1 MREQIL
7 ADLNPPQEE
16 AVLHAEGPLLI
27 LAGAGSGKT
36 RVITRRIAH
45 LIAACGVQP
54 WQILA
59 VTFTNKAAGEMR
71 SRVEAMLGAGGL
83 NVWVG
88 TFHSTCL
95 RILRKWAHA
104 LGLRNSFVVYD
115 EDDSLSLI
123 RDCVRELNFTE
134 RSLNPRAAAGRIS
147 RAKNDLLTP
156 GDYSGMAGDFIEEK
170 VSRVY
175 PMYQERLRASHAL
188 DFDDLLLEAVRLLQ
202 TCPEARAY
210 YQDLWRYVLVDE
222 YQDTNRAQYH
232 LVNHLTARHGNLCV
246 VGDDDQSIYKWRGAD
261 LNNILDFER
270 DHAGCAVIRLEQ
282 NYRSTQH
289 ILDAASAVVA
299 RNVGRKG
306 KRLWTENSPGDPL
319 TFYQAADEG
328 DEADFVARTIRD
340 LLLQEGGGLDDFAV
354 FYRTNAQSRV
364 LEDALRRDRTPYVI
378 VGGVRFYERR
388 EIKDILAY
396 LRLLANPDDSVA
408 LKRVINVPARGLGA
422 TTVQRLEGFALAE
435 KISLLEA
442 CRRAAAKRLLPPKQ
456 VAALEGL
463 CDLLD
468 RLRARVEGATVAD
481 LAALVIGETGYA
493 DDLQAQHTLEADSRL
508 ENLRELVTA
517 AKQFHDRSD
526 DRSLAAFLDS
536 VALIADIDQLA
547 EGQGAVT
554 LMTLHSAKG
563 LEFPVV
569 FITGMEEGVFPHA
582 RAFTDAA
589 ELEEERRLCYVG
601 MTRAKERLF
610 LSAAVRRQLYGN
622 GNFNLP
628 SRFLDEIPAELLQ
641 RIEPA
646 LGPLRR
652 QFREWDEEHE
662 AAAPARPGRNG
673 GRAVDTADEPFVDF
687 LAVGARVRHPDWGVG
702 VIRERIGDGEDL
714 KIIVSFAGVGRK
726 KLAAKFAPLQRA

>member
-1 MREQIL
+1 
-7 ADLNPPQEE
+7 
-16 AVLHAEGPLLI
+16 
-27 LAGAGSGKT
+27 
-36 RVITRRIAH
+36 
-45 LIAACGVQP
+45 
-54 WQILA
+54 
-59 VTFTNKAAGEMR
+59 
-71 SRVEAMLGAGGL
+71 
-83 NVWVG
+83 
-88 TFHSTCL
+88 
-95 RILRKWAHA
+95 
-104 LGLRNSFVVYD
+104 
-115 EDDSLSLI
+115 
-123 RDCVRELNFTE
+123 
-134 RSLNPRAAAGRIS
+134 
-147 RAKNDLLTP
+147 
-156 GDYSGMAGDFIEEK
+156 
-170 VSRVY
+170 
-175 PMYQERLRASHAL
+175 
-188 DFDDLLLEAVRLLQ
+188 
-202 TCPEARAY
+202 
-210 YQDLWRYVLVDE
+210 
-222 YQDTNRAQYH
+222 
-232 LVNHLTARHGNLCV
+232 
-246 VGDDDQSIYKWRGAD
+246 
-261 LNNILDFER
+261 
-270 DHAGCAVIRLEQ
+270 VIRLEQ

-319 TFYQAADEG
+319 TFHQAADEG

-340 LLLQEGGGLDDFAV
+340 LILQEGRGLDDFAI
-354 FYRTNAQSRV
+354 FYRINAQSRV

-378 VGGVRFYERR
+378 VGGVRFYERK

-652 QFREWDEEHE
+652 QFREWAEEDE
-662 AAAPARPGRNG
+662 APAPARPGRNG
-673 GRAVDTADEPFVDF
+673 GRAADTADEPFVDF

>member
-7 ADLNPPQEE
+7 AELNPPQEE

-45 LIAACGVQP
+45 LIAGGVQP
-54 WQILA
+54 RQILA
-59 VTFTNKAAGEMR
+59 VTFTNKAADEMR
-71 SRVEAMLGAGGL
+71 SRVEALLGARGL

-104 LGLRNSFVVYD
+104 IGLRHSFVVYD
-115 EDDSLSLI
+115 EEDSLSLI
-123 RDCVRELNFTE
+123 RDCLRELDFSE
-134 RSLNPRAAAGRIS
+134 RSLNPRGAAARIS

-156 GDYSGMAGDFIEEK
+156 GDYTGMAGDFIEEK
-170 VSRVY
+170 VARVY
-175 PMYQERLRASHAL
+175 PLYQERLRASHAL
-188 DFDDLLLEAVRLLQ
+188 DFDDLLLETVNLFRSSPQ
-202 TCPEARAY
+202 TLAY
-210 YQDLWRYVLVDE
+210 YQDLWRSVLVDE

-232 LVNHLTARHGNLCV
+232 LVNLLTARHSNLCV

-270 DHAGCAVIRLEQ
+270 DHPGCAVIRLEQ
-282 NYRSTQH
+282 NYRSTH
-289 ILDAASAVVA
+289 RILDAASAVVA

-306 KRLWTENSPGDPL
+306 KRLWTENGPGEPL

-328 DEADFVARTIRD
+328 DEADFVARTIRE
-340 LLLQEGGGLDDFAV
+340 LMLQEGRGLDDFAV

-378 VGGVRFYERR
+378 VGGVRFYERK

-408 LKRVINVPARGLGA
+408 LKRVINVPPRGLGV
-422 TTVQRLEGFALAE
+422 TTVQRLEGFAMAE

-442 CRRAAAKRLLPPKQ
+442 CRRAAEKRLLPPKQ

-463 CDLLD
+463 CDLLG
-468 RLRARVEGATVAD
+468 RLGARVEGAAVAD
-481 LAALVIGETGYA
+481 LATLVIGETGYA

-517 AKQFHDRSD
+517 AKQFTERSD

-601 MTRAKERLF
+601 MTRAKKRLF

-622 GNFNLP
+622 GNYNLP
-628 SRFLDEIPAELLQ
+628 SRFLDEIPPELVQ

-652 QFREWDEEHE
+652 QFREFSGEDRGGLSD
-662 AAAPARPGRNG
+662 RPERGG
-673 GRAVDTADEPFVDF
+673 GRAAETTDEPFVDF

-702 VIRERIGDGEDL
+702 VIRERIGSGEDL
-714 KIIVSFAGVGRK
+714 KVVVSFAGVGRK
-726 KLAAKFAPLQRA
+726 KLAAKFAPLERA

>member
-16 AVLHAEGPLLI
+16 AVLHTEGPLLI

-59 VTFTNKAAGEMR
+59 VTFTNKAADEMR
-71 SRVEAMLGAGGL
+71 SRVEVMLGARGL

-104 LGLRNSFVVYD
+104 LGLRHAFVVYD

-123 RDCVRELNFTE
+123 RDCLRELNFTE
-134 RSLNPRAAAGRIS
+134 RSLNPRAAASRIS

-188 DFDDLLLEAVRLLQ
+188 DFDDLLLEAVRLFQ
-202 TCPEARAY
+202 TCPEALAY
-210 YQDLWRYVLVDE
+210 YQDMWRYVLVDE

-232 LVNHLTARHGNLCV
+232 LVNLLAARHGNLCV

-306 KRLWTENSPGDPL
+306 KRLWTENAHGEPL
-319 TFYQAADEG
+319 TLFQAADEG
-328 DEADFVARTIRD
+328 DEADFVARTVRD
-340 LLLQEGGGLDDFAV
+340 LMLREGRGLDDFAV

-378 VGGVRFYERR
+378 VGGVRFYERK

-422 TTVQRLEGFALAE
+422 TTVQRLEGFAVAE

-622 GNFNLP
+622 GNYNLP
-628 SRFLDEIPAELLQ
+628 SRFLDEIPPELMH

-652 QFREWDEEHE
+652 QFREWAEEDE
-662 AAAPARPGRNG
+662 APAPARPGRNG
-673 GRAVDTADEPFVDF
+673 GRPAGTADEPFVDF

-714 KIIVSFAGVGRK
+714 KIVVSFAGVGRK

>member
-1 MREQIL
+1 
-7 ADLNPPQEE
+7 
-16 AVLHAEGPLLI
+16 
-27 LAGAGSGKT
+27 
-36 RVITRRIAH
+36 
-45 LIAACGVQP
+45 
-54 WQILA
+54 
-59 VTFTNKAAGEMR
+59 
-71 SRVEAMLGAGGL
+71 
-83 NVWVG
+83 
-88 TFHSTCL
+88 
-95 RILRKWAHA
+95 
-104 LGLRNSFVVYD
+104 
-115 EDDSLSLI
+115 
-123 RDCVRELNFTE
+123 
-134 RSLNPRAAAGRIS
+134 
-147 RAKNDLLTP
+147 
-156 GDYSGMAGDFIEEK
+156 
-170 VSRVY
+170 
-175 PMYQERLRASHAL
+175 
-188 DFDDLLLEAVRLLQ
+188 
-202 TCPEARAY
+202 
-210 YQDLWRYVLVDE
+210 
-222 YQDTNRAQYH
+222 
-232 LVNHLTARHGNLCV
+232 
-246 VGDDDQSIYKWRGAD
+246 
-261 LNNILDFER
+261 
-270 DHAGCAVIRLEQ
+270 
-282 NYRSTQH
+282 
-289 ILDAASAVVA
+289 
-299 RNVGRKG
+299 
-306 KRLWTENSPGDPL
+306 
-319 TFYQAADEG
+319 
-328 DEADFVARTIRD
+328 
-340 LLLQEGGGLDDFAV
+340 
-354 FYRTNAQSRV
+354 
-364 LEDALRRDRTPYVI
+364 
-378 VGGVRFYERR
+378 
-388 EIKDILAY
+388 
-396 LRLLANPDDSVA
+396 VA

-442 CRRAAAKRLLPPKQ
+442 CRRAAAKGLLPPKQ

-628 SRFLDEIPAELLQ
+628 SRFLDEIPPELLQ

-652 QFREWDEEHE
+652 QFREWGEEDE
-662 AAAPARPGRNG
+662 AAAPARAGRNG
-673 GRAVDTADEPFVDF
+673 GRAAETGDEPFVDF